1 MVPSPLRTA
10 PTGDLNMRK
19 TAAASDQSSPKV
31 KGRWRTVLALSSGY
45 FVDNLEN
52 FTLETLWPYMYAS
65 MGWTIGQLGPITGI
79 VRAERVLTTPIW
91 GFLADKYPRKW
102 LLVFMT
108 GIWGLWTAAIG
119 LIHSFSQ
126 LLWIRIISS
135 IGLTAFWPIAFS
147 LLGDLFPSKQR
158 GRASSVMSVIG
169 YAGNLISYIVLPI
182 LATTGGEGWRIGFIA
197 MGLASAASGLLMLFV
212 EDPPRGSAEAEL
224 SDLAAAEK
232 TGSLKFKWSLLP
244 QLIKIKSWLLLLF
257 HYFSFAIGGSILFAF
272 LFTWLNTLSYSQETI
287 LGVTPILFVG
297 SLVSYAGSGFL
308 SDRMEEKRPNSGR
321 FLLGLISL
329 ILIIVGQAGF
339 ILLGGKSILALY
351 IFGFLTGIGIGS
363 IETGV
368 RVPLSQNILP
378 PELRAT
384 GRSLLDM
391 AVAGSGALSLIVFGV
406 VLDHAGITFTML
418 LLVIPIAIFISMLF
432 WLPISQ
438 TYPHDRNALHD
449 RLVEQREEILKT
461 N

>member
-1 MVPSPLRTA
+1 M
-10 PTGDLNMRK
+10 DEK
-19 TAAASDQSSPKV
+19 TLASDQPTPKV
-31 KGRWRTVLALSSGY
+31 KGRWRTVFALSAGY

-91 GFLADKYPRKW
+91 GFLADKYPRKV
-102 LLVFMT
+102 LLILMT

-119 LIHSFSQ
+119 FVTSFSQ

-169 YAGNLISYIVLPI
+169 YTGNLISYIVLPV
-182 LATTGGEGWRIGFIA
+182 LAGTGGEGWRLGFIA
-197 MGLASAASGLLMLFV
+197 MGIASAVSGLIMLFV
-212 EDPPRGSAEAEL
+212 EDPPRGSAETEL
-224 SDLAAAEK
+224 SDLVANEK
-232 TGSLKFKWSLLP
+232 NDTLKFKWSLLP
-244 QLIKIKSWLLLLF
+244 QLVKIQSWLLLLF

-272 LFTWLNTLSYSQETI
+272 LFTWLNTLSYSQEII

-297 SLVSYAGSGFL
+297 SLVAYGGSGFL
-308 SDRMEEKRPNSGR
+308 SDKLEEKWPNSGR
-321 FLLGLISL
+321 FYLGLISL
-329 ILIIVGQAGF
+329 LLIVIGQIGF
-339 ILLGGKSILALY
+339 ILLGATSISSLY
-351 IFGFLTGIGIGS
+351 FFGFLTGIGIGS

-368 RVPLSQNILP
+368 RVPLSQNVLP

-384 GRSLLDM
+384 GRGLLDM
-391 AVAGSGALSLIVFGV
+391 AVAGSGALALIIFGV
-406 VLDHAGITFTML
+406 VLDNSRVTFTML
-418 LLVIPIAIFISMLF
+418 LLVIPVAIFISTLF
-432 WLPISQ
+432 WLPILRS
-438 TYPHDRNALHD
+438 YPKDRSSLHD
-449 RLVEQREEILKT
+449 RLAGQRDEILKAR
-461 N
+461 

>member
-1 MVPSPLRTA
+1 MSQQAAV
-10 PTGDLNMRK
+10 LN
-19 TAAASDQSSPKV
+19 QSTPKV
-31 KGRWRTVLALSSGY
+31 KGRWRTVFALSAGY

-52 FTLETLWPYMYAS
+52 YTLETLWPYMYAA

-91 GFLADKYPRKW
+91 GFLADRYPRKL
-102 LLVFMT
+102 LLVLMT

-119 LIHSFSQ
+119 LITTFPQ

-169 YAGNLISYIVLPI
+169 YTGNLISYIVLPI
-182 LATTGGEGWRIGFIA
+182 LAVSGGDGWRLGFIA
-197 MGLASAASGLLMLFV
+197 MGIASVISGLLMLFV
-212 EDPPRGSAEAEL
+212 TDPPRGSAEVEL
-224 SDLAAAEK
+224 SDLAAEEK

-244 QLIKIKSWLLLLF
+244 QLVKIKSWMLLF
-257 HYFSFAIGGSILFAF
+257 IHYFFYAIGGSILFAF
-272 LFTWLNTLSYSQETI
+272 LFTWLNTLSYPQALI
-287 LGVTPILFVG
+287 LGVTPILFIG

-308 SDRMEEKRPNSGR
+308 SDKMEEKWPNSGR
-321 FLLGLISL
+321 FILGLISL
-329 ILIIVGQAGF
+329 ILIIVGQTGF
-339 ILLGGKSILALY
+339 ILLGSHSVPALY
-351 IFGFLTGIGIGS
+351 LFGFLTGAGLGS

-384 GRSLLDM
+384 GRGLLDM
-391 AVAGSGALSLIVFGV
+391 AVAGSGAISLITFGL
-406 VLDHAGITFTML
+406 VLDHSGVAFTML
-418 LLVIPIAIFISMLF
+418 LLVIPVAIFLSTIF
-432 WLPISQ
+432 WLPILRS
-438 TYPHDRNALHD
+438 YSKDCDSLHN
-449 RLVEQREEILKT
+449 RLAGQREEILKT
-461 N
+461 K

>member
-1 MVPSPLRTA
+1 MSRQEHL
-10 PTGDLNMRK
+10 
-19 TAAASDQSSPKV
+19 SDQTASHV
-31 KGRWRTVLALSSGY
+31 KGRWRTVFALSAGY

-91 GFLADKYPRKW
+91 GFLADKYPRKL
-102 LLVFMT
+102 LLVLMT
-108 GIWGLWTAAIG
+108 GVWGLWTAAIG
-119 LIHSFSQ
+119 LVSSFSQ

-182 LATTGGEGWRIGFIA
+182 LATTSVNGWRIGFFA
-197 MGLASAASGLLMLFV
+197 MGIASVLSGLLMFFV
-212 EDPPRGSAEAEL
+212 KDPPRGSAEVEL
-224 SDLAAAEK
+224 SDLASEK
-232 TGSLKFKWSLLP
+232 KTINLKFKWALLP
-244 QLIKIKSWLLLLF
+244 QLVKIKSWVLLLC
-257 HYFSFAIGGSILFAF
+257 HYFLFAIGGSILFAF
-272 LFTWLNTLSYSQETI
+272 LFTWLNTLAYSQKTI
-287 LGVTPILFVG
+287 LGVTPILFIG
-297 SLVSYAGSGFL
+297 SLVSYAGSGFI
-308 SDRMEEKRPNSGR
+308 SDKMEEKWPKSGR
-321 FLLGLISL
+321 FSLGLISL
-329 ILIIVGQAGF
+329 ILIVIGQIGF
-339 ILLGGKSILALY
+339 ILLGQTSILALY

-384 GRSLLDM
+384 GRALLDM
-391 AVAGSGALSLIVFGV
+391 AVAGAGALSLITFGL
-406 VLDHAGITFTML
+406 VLDHSGVEFSML
-418 LLVIPIAIFISMLF
+418 LLIIPIAIFLSILF
-432 WLPISQ
+432 WLPISKS
-438 TYPHDRNALHD
+438 YSKDRNSLHK

-461 N
+461 R